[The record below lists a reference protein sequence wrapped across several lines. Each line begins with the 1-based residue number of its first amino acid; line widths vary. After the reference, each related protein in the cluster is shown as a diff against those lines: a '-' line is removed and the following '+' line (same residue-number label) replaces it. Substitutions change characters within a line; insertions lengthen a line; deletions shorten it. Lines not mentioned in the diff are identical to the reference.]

1 MCQRATGSYPWGRW
15 AFPELRRGAPPTNP
29 SILGLSPP
37 RLPTLNGRPREM
49 YPFLLLRKVRLSITQ
64 ETDYLGQILEKEKCI
79 RPDSKYRF

>member
-1 MCQRATGSYPWGRW
+1 M
-15 AFPELRRGAPPTNP
+15 
-29 SILGLSPP
+29 
-37 RLPTLNGRPREM
+37 NGRPREM